1 MSDIFQEVH
10 DDVRQEKYLQLWRRY
25 GKYAVA
31 AAMALVLGT
40 AGVQIRTKYI
50 KSVQEAQSDQ
60 FFAALDLLDEEKYDL
75 ASAGF
80 ARLGSE
86 STGYGVLARFRQAQS
101 LAALGDT
108 MATVEIYDKLAAD
121 LSVGRELRDLAA
133 LLAVM
138 QLLESASADEIST
151 RLAPLIAEN
160 NPWRHSARELDGVAA
175 FKFGDTQSA
184 RAAFAMLADDP
195 AAPAGLRARAS
206 EMLSIVGAP
215 LENRDND

>member
-1 MSDIFQEVH
+1 MSDIFREVH
-10 DDVRQEKYLQLWRRY
+10 DEVRQEKYLQLWRSY
-25 GKYAVA
+25 GKYAIA
-31 AAMALVLGT
+31 AAVALVVGT
-40 AGVQIRTKYI
+40 AGVQIRTRYI
-50 KSVQEAQSDQ
+50 KTVSEAQSDQ
-60 FFAALDLLDEEKYDL
+60 FFAALALLDEEKYDL

-86 STGYGVLARFRQAQS
+86 TTGYGVLARFRQAQS

-108 MATVEIYDKLAAD
+108 MATVEIYDKLAAE

-138 QLLESASADEIST
+138 QLLDSASADEISA
-151 RLAPLIAEN
+151 RLAPLIMDN

-175 FKFGDTQSA
+175 FKSGDREGA
-184 RAAFAMLADDP
+184 RAAFSMLVEDP
-195 AAPAGLRARAS
+195 EAPAGLRARAT

-215 LENRDND
+215 LETLGND

>member
-10 DDVRQEKYLQLWRRY
+10 DDVRQEKYLQLWRAY
-25 GKYAVA
+25 GKYAIA
-31 AAMALVLGT
+31 AAMALVVGT
-40 AGVQIRTKYI
+40 AGVQIRTSYI
-50 KSVQEAQSDQ
+50 KSVRETQSGQ
-60 FFAALDLLDEEKYDL
+60 FFAALDLLNEEKNDL

-86 STGYGVLARFRQAQS
+86 SSGYGVLARFRQAQS

-108 MATVEIYDKLAAD
+108 MATVEIYDKMAAD

-138 QLLESASADEIST
+138 QLLESASADELSA
-151 RLAPLIAEN
+151 RLAPLITDN

-175 FKFGDTQSA
+175 FKFGDTEGA
-184 RAAFAMLADDP
+184 RAAFSMLAEDP
-195 AAPAGLRARAS
+195 EAPPGLRARAS

-215 LENRDND
+215 LEDRNND